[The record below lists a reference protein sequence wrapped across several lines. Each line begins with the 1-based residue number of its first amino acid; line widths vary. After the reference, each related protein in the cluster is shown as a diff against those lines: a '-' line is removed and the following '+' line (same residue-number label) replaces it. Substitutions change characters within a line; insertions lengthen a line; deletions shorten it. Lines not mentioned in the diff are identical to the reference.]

1 MTTGFANEIIENI
14 WKDRYRKNG
23 ESLTDNFRRVAAYVA
38 KNKNEEDAFF
48 DMMNSGLFY
57 PAGRTMS
64 NAGIGQSLTMNNCFV
79 APQIEDSL
87 EDIFAKVAL
96 GARTH
101 QKGGGIGYDFS
112 NLRPKGMPTSN
123 DAIASGAVSF
133 MDVFNAQTA
142 TILQGNRRGAN
153 MGVMNVYA
161 MDIEEFITAKSTDRS
176 KLNHFNVSVMIDD
189 AFLKA
194 VRNNSNIYLH
204 FPVYD
209 KNGNIENNPDNWIVS
224 KEISAK
230 YIWDLITR
238 MAYDNGEPGVF
249 FYDNLNKDNNL
260 WYTEKIVCSNPCAEY
275 LAGTVFGEKED
286 ASQFGG
292 ACNLGSLMLHRFVK
306 DPFTRKARIDYT
318 KLQQTIRTAVTMLD
332 NIIDV
337 NSFPDP
343 IYENYQKRFRTI
355 GLGATGLA
363 DMLVMMNIK
372 YNTKQAR
379 GFVDSLFDFIAC
391 EAYLA
396 SADLAAER
404 GAFEAFDL
412 EKFLDSG
419 YIKKH
424 NWHDVKCRIKNV
436 GIRNAKILS
445 VAPCGTMSLAFGN
458 NCSSGIEPIFSLEYK
473 RKVKFDGQDESNA
486 KIVNMMD
493 DAYRIW
499 SSDEYQNN
507 PDNIVTKD
515 VFVTALEMSVN
526 DHVDMLGV
534 IARHVDMS
542 VSKTINIPTE
552 YSFADTQG
560 VYMRAHEL
568 GIKGCTIFRPNEIR
582 QGIMITDEK
591 QEEKQEAVAQN
602 HFDTIIPISR
612 KALGTTHGDT
622 FCKKCA
628 CGTLYITVNRDDN
641 GNVVEIFV
649 NTDKGGVCKA
659 NIAAV
664 SRLTSLAMRSGV
676 KIDEIT
682 DQLKGIDCPA
692 CRQSKK
698 NGRQID
704 GMSCA
709 DIIAKTIREF
719 DSIKTNIEVKMPE
732 IMPMLEETVRTHA
745 DACPECGATI
755 RREGGCVTCVD
766 CGWSKCS
773 E

>member
-1 MTTGFANEIIENI
+1 MESFFSNEIIENI
-14 WKDRYRKNG
+14 WKDRYCKNE
-23 ESLTDNFRRVAAYVA
+23 ESLDDNFRRVAKFCAA
-38 KNKNEEDAFF
+38 NEYEEEAFYGVLA
-48 DMMNSGLFY
+48 DGLFY

-64 NAGIGQSLTMNNCFV
+64 NAGIGQSLTLNNCFV
-79 APQIEDSL
+79 APQIQDSL

-153 MGVMNVYA
+153 MGVMNIYA
-161 MDIEEFITAKSTDRS
+161 MDIEDFITAKSKDRN
-176 KLNHFNVSVMIDD
+176 KLNHFNVSVMVDD
-189 AFLKA
+189 AFLNA
-194 VRNNSNIYLH
+194 VKSEKDIYLH

-209 KNGNIENNPDNWIVS
+209 EEGNIENNPENWIVS
-224 KEISAK
+224 KKISAK
-230 YIWDLITR
+230 HLWDLITK

-292 ACNLGSLMLHRFVK
+292 ACNLGSLMLHQFVVN
-306 DPFTRKARIDYT
+306 PFTAGAYIDYD
-318 KLQQTIRTAVTMLD
+318 KLRETIKIAVRMLD

-337 NSFPDP
+337 NAFPDS

-363 DMLVMMNIK
+363 DMLAMLNLK
-372 YNTKQAR
+372 YNSHSAR
-379 GFVDSLFDFIAC
+379 KCVDNLFNFIAH
-391 EAYLA
+391 EAYGA
-396 SADLAAER
+396 SSDLAEEK
-404 GAFEAFDL
+404 GSFDAFDT
-412 EKFLDSG
+412 EKFLQSG
-419 YIKKH
+419 YLMKH
-424 NWHDVKCRIKNV
+424 GWFDIEQKIRTN

-445 VAPCGTMSLAFGN
+445 VAPCGTMSLTFGN

-473 RKVKFDGQDESNA
+473 RKVKFDGQDESNER
-486 KIVNMMD
+486 IVNMMD
-493 DAYRIW
+493 SAYRLW
-499 SSDEYQNN
+499 SSEELQKN
-507 PDNIVTKD
+507 PKNIVSKD
-515 VFVTALEMSVN
+515 VFVTALEMSVD
-526 DHVDMLGV
+526 DHVEMLGV
-534 IARHVDMS
+534 IARHIDMS

-552 YSFADTQG
+552 YSFEDTQN
-560 VYMRAHEL
+560 VYMRAHDL
-568 GIKGCTIFRPNEIR
+568 GVKGCTIFRPNEIR
-582 QGIMITDEK
+582 QGIMITDEN
-591 QEEKQEAVAQN
+591 QEKKEEAPAN
-602 HFDTIIPISR
+602 TFDTITPVSR
-612 KALGTTHGDT
+612 KTLGTTHGNT
-622 FCKKCA
+622 YCKKCA
-628 CGTLYITVNRDDN
+628 CGTLYITVNRDDY

-698 NGRQID
+698 NGRKID

-719 DSIKTNIEVKMPE
+719 DSVKLNVEVKMPE
-732 IMPMLEETVRTHA
+732 IIPMIEETAGTHA
-745 DACPECGATI
+745 NACPECGATI
-755 RREGGCVTCVD
+755 RREGGCATCVD

>member
-1 MTTGFANEIIENI
+1 MESYFSNEIIENI

-23 ESLTDNFRRVAAYVA
+23 ETLNENFRRVA
-38 KNKNEEDAFF
+38 KFCSFNEIEEEMFYKILAD
-48 DMMNSGLFY
+48 GLFF

-64 NAGIGQSLTMNNCFV
+64 NAGIGQSLTLNNCFV

-112 NLRPKGMPTSN
+112 NIRPKGMPTSN

-161 MDIEEFITAKSTDRS
+161 MDIEEFISAKSKDKN
-176 KLNHFNVSVMIDD
+176 KLNHFNVSVMVDD
-189 AFLKA
+189 EFMVA
-194 VRNNSNIYLH
+194 VEKNEDIYLH

-209 KNGNIENNPDNWIVS
+209 KMGNIEKNPDNWTKS
-224 KEISAK
+224 KKISAK
-230 YIWDLITR
+230 YLWDLITR

-249 FYDNLNKDNNL
+249 FYDNLNRDNNL

-286 ASQFGG
+286 PSEFGG
-292 ACNLGSLMLHRFVK
+292 ACNLGSLMLHKFVVN
-306 DPFTRKARIDYT
+306 PFTENAFIDYD
-318 KLQQTIRTAVTMLD
+318 KLKETIKIAVRMLD

-337 NSFPDP
+337 NSFPDK

-363 DMLVMMNIK
+363 DMLVMLNLK
-372 YNTKQAR
+372 YNSLEAR
-379 GFVDSLFDFIAC
+379 KCVDNLFNFIAH
-391 EAYLA
+391 EAYNA
-396 SADLAAER
+396 SSDLAAEK
-404 GAFEAFDL
+404 GSFDAFDTD
-412 EKFLDSG
+412 KFLLSG
-419 YIKKH
+419 YLHKH
-424 NWHDVKCRIKNV
+424 HWGDTKQKIREQ

-445 VAPCGTMSLAFGN
+445 VAPCGTMSLTFGN

-486 KIVNMMD
+486 RIVNMMD
-493 DAYRIW
+493 NAYRIW

-507 PDNIVTKD
+507 PDNIVTKNA
-515 VFVTALEMSVN
+515 FVTALEMSVY
-526 DHVDMLGV
+526 DHVEMLGV
-534 IARHVDMS
+534 IARHIDMS

-552 YSFADTQG
+552 YSFEDTQS

-568 GIKGCTIFRPNEIR
+568 GVKGCTIFRPNEIR
-582 QGIMITDEK
+582 QGIMITDDGQEK
-591 QEEKQEAVAQN
+591 KDKPPVN
-602 HFDTIIPISR
+602 TFDVIAPVSR
-612 KALGTTHGDT
+612 KTLGTTHGNT
-622 FCKKCA
+622 YCKKCA
-628 CGTLYITVNRDDN
+628 CGTLYITVNRDDY

-698 NGRQID
+698 NGRKID

-719 DSIKTNIEVKMPE
+719 DSVRLNVEVKIPE
-732 IMPMLEETVRTHA
+732 IIPMAEETARTHA
-745 DACPECGATI
+745 DACPDCGAVI